1 MATSPSAPPATAQSE
16 QAASPPASTAT
27 PPVIPMPAET
37 GMSEAQ
43 RRQVQE
49 ALSRLGYYQGDVDGI
64 FGRLTRDA
72 IRRFQKDIGA
82 EATGR
87 LTAEEATRLMRT
99 H

>member
-1 MATSPSAPPATAQSE
+1 
-16 QAASPPASTAT
+16 
-27 PPVIPMPAET
+27 MPAET
-37 GMSEAQ
+37 GMSEAE

-49 ALSRLGYYQGDVDGI
+49 ALGRLDYYRGHVDGI

-82 EATGR
+82 ETTGY
-87 LTAEEATRLMRT
+87 LTAEEATRLVRT

>member
-1 MATSPSAPPATAQSE
+1 
-16 QAASPPASTAT
+16 
-27 PPVIPMPAET
+27 MPAET

-49 ALSRLGYYQGDVDGI
+49 ALGRLDYYQGHMDGI

-82 EATGR
+82 EATGH